1 MTQFVLD
8 ASVTLAWFLDEPVPA
23 FALQVKSALVS
34 GTKAVVPALWQ
45 LEMAN
50 GLIVAERRRLLTAG
64 EITLALTYLEQLQSH
79 ALETNTAPVPFRQAF
94 ITAHDFILSAYDA
107 VYLNLARGEGLPLA
121 TLDKSLQKA
130 AVRAGIKL
138 LH

>member
-8 ASVTLAWFLDEPVPA
+8 ASVALAWFLDEPVPT
-23 FALQVKSALVS
+23 FALEVKSALV
-34 GTKAVVPALWQ
+34 GGAKALVPALWQ

-50 GLIVAERRRLLTAG
+50 GLIVAERRRLLTSG
-64 EITLALTYLEQLQSH
+64 EIALALIYLEQLQSH
-79 ALETNTAPVPFRQAF
+79 AIETNTVPAPFRHAF
-94 ITAHDFILSAYDA
+94 ITARDFTLSAYDA

-130 AVRAGIKL
+130 AGRAGVKL